1 MVRLPGDQEEK
12 TRDTMSYEEIEHELR
27 TPLASIRSLSE
38 IMRDYPDL
46 TPEQRQ
52 RFLDVVLVENE
63 RLARTVE
70 RLLGS
75 AALQR
80 GVS

>member
-1 MVRLPGDQEEK
+1 VLPLPDDRILL
-12 TRDTMSYEEIEHELR
+12 RDGMTYEEIEHELK

-46 TPEQRQ
+46 PEAQRQ
-52 RFLDVVLVENE
+52 RFLEVMIHENE

-70 RLLGS
+70 RLLS
-75 AALQR
+75 STMLSR
-80 GVS
+80 GC

>member
-1 MVRLPGDQEEK
+1 MVPLPGDQNEALDE
-12 TRDTMSYEEIEHELR
+12 MSFEEIEHELK

-46 TPEQRQ
+46 TEDQRQ
-52 RFLDVVLVENE
+52 RFLEVMLRENE

-75 AALQR
+75 STLQK
-80 GVS
+80 GLS

>member
-1 MVRLPGDQEEK
+1 MMPLPGKWNEALDV
-12 TRDTMSYEEIEHELR
+12 MSFEEIEHELK

-46 TPEQRQ
+46 TEDQRQ
-52 RFLDVVLVENE
+52 RFLEVMLRENE

-75 AALQR
+75 TMLQK
-80 GVS
+80 GLS

>member
-1 MVRLPGDQEEK
+1 MLPLPGNEHETEDAL
-12 TRDTMSYEEIEHELR
+12 SFEEIEHELK
-27 TPLASIRSLSE
+27 TPLTSIRSLSE

-46 TPEQRQ
+46 SETERQ
-52 RFLDVVLVENE
+52 RFLEVMLVENE

-75 AALQR
+75 PVLQK
-80 GVS
+80 GLG